1 MRVQAD
7 GLTFAYGAH
16 EVLRGVTFAA
26 EGGRLLSVLGPNGV
40 GKSTLFG
47 CLLGLLPGYGGRIL
61 FDGADARRMGPR
73 QIARRAA
80 YIPQTHY
87 PAFNYAVFD
96 MVLMG
101 TTHTLGAFASP
112 GAAQRAAAQ
121 AALERMGVA
130 HLAGRSFARLSGGE
144 QQLVL
149 IARALAQRSPVL
161 LMDEPTASLD
171 YGNQHRVLRCVQ
183 RLAHEDGYT
192 VILSTHNPQHALS
205 YADAVLAL
213 HGGAVLAAGAPREVM
228 DEALLTALYGVPV
241 RLVETP
247 QGVAVLPGKEDG
259 A

>member
-171 YGNQHRVLRCVQ
+171 YAFNY
-183 RLAHEDGYT
+183 A
-192 VILSTHNPQHALS
+192 IKST
-205 YADAVLAL
+205 
-213 HGGAVLAAGAPREVM
+213 
-228 DEALLTALYGVPV
+228 
-241 RLVETP
+241 
-247 QGVAVLPGKEDG
+247 
-259 A
+259 